1 MSLASRDFLGG
12 RGQGPVVTWPG
23 QARLAVSFVL
33 NFEEGAELSIADGD
47 ERNEPVYEVREEV
60 IGAPDPDPVHDDD
73 EEWSGGGRQRR
84 MTAQGYDGH
93 AAV

>member
-60 IGAPDPDPVHDDD
+60 IGAPDPCMSSHFEYGPRAGFDRILALL
-73 EEWSGGGRQRR
+73 E
-84 MTAQGYDGH
+84 AH
-93 AAV
+93 A